1 MRIRTEEQRLQYN
14 QYHRE
19 YYHKKKAEK
28 KAKLEQEMLKAL
40 EEKYKHE
47 IKGGK

>member
-1 MRIRTEEQRLQYN
+1 MKSRSFTEEQRLRYN

-19 YYHKKKAEK
+19 YYYRKKAEK
-28 KAKLEQEMLKAL
+28 KALAEKLLIEQKLK
-40 EEKYKHE
+40 EE